1 MNSKTICNARILTM
15 NDGMEVIKNGFIR
28 IKNGKIEAIGEMNT
42 FQIQD
47 TSECV
52 EDMSGM
58 LIMPGFVN
66 THTHVPMTLL
76 RGYADDLPLHQ
87 WLTEYIFPAE
97 ARLITREH
105 VRIATRL
112 ALVEMIKSGTTCF
125 NDMYFFEDVI
135 AEEAKHAGIRGVMNE
150 SLIDFPT
157 ASFKSVDEGLALSE
171 ELIRTWRGDAIIH
184 PSVTVH
190 APYTCSKETLQKA
203 KRLADKESALLQ
215 IHVAET
221 RKEVED
227 IKAQTGMPPAEYLH
241 SIGILDRNVI
251 AAHCVWLNEKEVQLM
266 AKTGT
271 SIGHCPKSNLKLA
284 SGIADTDTYM
294 KAGITV
300 GIGTDGVASNNTL
313 DMVEEM
319 RFAALLP
326 KSLHYNPEAVNA
338 ATALRMATINGTK
351 ALGLGER
358 TGSLEAG
365 KSADLIVVNLN
376 ASNIQ
381 PVYDEYSAVVYAMNS
396 KNIRSSMV
404 NGEWIMRN
412 REVLHINK
420 EHAIENLKSITVK
433 NNE

>member
-171 ELIRTWRGDAIIH
+171 ELIRTWRGDH
-184 PSVTVH
+184 YPSFRNGPCPLHLLKRNPAKSKASGRQRIRLVTNTRGRNPQRSRRH
-190 APYTCSKETLQKA
+190 KSTNGYASCGIPSFHRNPGPECHCSPLRLA
-203 KRLADKESALLQ
+203 KRKRSAAD
-215 IHVAET
+215 
-221 RKEVED
+221 
-227 IKAQTGMPPAEYLH
+227 G
-241 SIGILDRNVI
+241 
-251 AAHCVWLNEKEVQLM
+251 
-266 AKTGT
+266 
-271 SIGHCPKSNLKLA
+271 
-284 SGIADTDTYM
+284 
-294 KAGITV
+294 
-300 GIGTDGVASNNTL
+300 
-313 DMVEEM
+313 
-319 RFAALLP
+319 
-326 KSLHYNPEAVNA
+326 
-338 ATALRMATINGTK
+338 
-351 ALGLGER
+351 
-358 TGSLEAG
+358 
-365 KSADLIVVNLN
+365 
-376 ASNIQ
+376 
-381 PVYDEYSAVVYAMNS
+381 
-396 KNIRSSMV
+396 
-404 NGEWIMRN
+404 
-412 REVLHINK
+412 
-420 EHAIENLKSITVK
+420 
-433 NNE
+433 